1 MKRLMILF
9 FAVLVIMAFTSISN
23 NKKTFKKL
31 YGLEGVWKMNLKNG
45 ALCEEWKR
53 VDKYFLQNKGF
64 MIKGKDTIVNERV
77 ELRAKDD
84 GISYTSRV
92 EDQNNKMPI
101 SFSMTSAKGNEFVF
115 ENPQHDFPKR
125 IVYHLISADS
135 LHAWIDDGIDGSKKR
150 SDFHYKKQNSLK

>member
-9 FAVLVIMAFTSISN
+9 FVFFCMMAFTTISN

-31 YGLEGVWKMNLKNG
+31 YGLEGVWKMNIKNG
-45 ALCEEWKR
+45 SLCEEWKM
-53 VDKYFLQNKGF
+53 VDKYFLQSKGF
-64 MIKGKDTIVNERV
+64 MIKGKDTMVNERV
-77 ELRAKDD
+77 ELKASEG

-101 SFSMTSAKGNEFVF
+101 SFTMTSSKDNEFVF

-150 SDFHYKKQNSLK
+150 SDFHYKKQTDTK